1 MMDHLFRL
9 IEPAQS
15 WLFQTLVLPTMHGF
29 GFMAFADDAYE
40 ATGLFVL
47 GVSEVGLVYLLLRP
61 IEALI
66 PAEQW
71 NGRGATRVDILY
83 TLLYRS
89 GALPLLFF
97 LILSPLLN
105 SVDIG
110 LRALGYLPPNLEE
123 WIPALEKAPLLAFF
137 TYLALIDLAMYGFHR
152 LQHRFGWWWALHA
165 VHHSQQQM
173 SLWTDDRN
181 HVLDGLLESLWLAV
195 VALLIGVPGEQFVA
209 IVFLMKLVE
218 SLSHAN
224 VRFGFGAIGD
234 RLLVSPR
241 FHRIHH
247 GIGVGHEGRA
257 QGCNFATLF
266 PPAWDILFGTANFER
281 IYPATG
287 IRDQLAGADYG
298 TGFVDQQLK
307 GVTRMWRA
315 WHGAQPRSA

>member
-1 MMDHLFRL
+1 MMDYLFWL
-9 IEPAQS
+9 IEPVQS
-15 WLFQTLVLPTMHGF
+15 WLFQMLVLPTMHGL

-47 GVSEVGLVYLLLRP
+47 GISEVGLVYLLLRP

-123 WIPALEKAPLLAFF
+123 WIPALEKMPLLAFF

-152 LQHRFGWWWALHA
+152 LQHRFSWWWALHA
-165 VHHSQQQM
+165 LHHSQQQM

-224 VRFGFGAIGD
+224 VRFGFGRIGD

-266 PPAWDILFGTANFER
+266 PAWDILFGTANFER

-307 GVTRMWRA
+307 GITRMWRA
-315 WHGAQPRSA
+315 WRGAQPRSA